1 MAKKEKNAAR
11 KDVGR
16 FLMRRRKTAMED
28 RWR

>member
-16 FLMRRRKTAMED
+16 FLMRRRTAMED